1 MKGMNPTFRQI
12 EENNRSKTGVVV
24 SQTSR
29 FYDNV
34 KYNTNIT
41 TLHDTTTVRINA
53 RTFQDREIS

>member
-1 MKGMNPTFRQI
+1 MNTTFRQI
-12 EENNRSKTGVVV
+12 GENIRSKTGVVV

-41 TLHDTTTVRINA
+41 TLHDKTTERINA